1 MDMRMPGGSSLFAT
15 LFDTGA
21 VADPVGTRSGAIVRD
36 VTEAQLVEALVSM
49 AAGSIEFVGLVDG
62 GDFIEAAGSDDGPY
76 ALHHGT
82 AAAAAVAGEIPNGV
96 DRATMEAALLAYRRG
111 DPSWRS
117 VGEWRAPMS
126 GAERRVEVKRAR
138 TVARAQR
145 VAARDSRSSE
155 GRPSGW
161 LARVLRR

>member
-1 MDMRMPGGSSLFAT
+1 MDMRVPGGSSLFAT

-21 VADPVGTRSGAIVRD
+21 VADPVGTGSGAIVSD

-62 GDFIEAAGSDDGPY
+62 DFIEAAGSDDGPY
-76 ALHHGT
+76 VLHYGT
-82 AAAAAVAGEIPNGV
+82 AAAAAVVGEIPNGV

-117 VGEWRAPMS
+117 VGEWRVPMS
-126 GAERRVEVKRAR
+126 DAERRVEAKRAR